1 MLKRI
6 LSFLLS
12 VNLILCLFFVAAITV
27 NAKMKSTS
35 ISKLTGGVKSITV
48 EWKKQS
54 KQITGYQ
61 LQYATN
67 NKFTKG
73 KKTITIKRKD
83 VILKTVKNLKANK
96 KYYVRVRT
104 YKKGKNTNKY
114 SSWSKVKSVKTKG
127 KWYTLYKNFI
137 LRKKY
142 LEEQT
147 GIGRM
152 SDSYDYNR
160 ELEEYANYTIVDFR
174 LIDFNR
180 DGVPELVANSGWT
193 DFSYPLMFI
202 YTVKKDKIVYLD
214 KFYGSDSLGYT
225 TNSKYKGVFYS
236 GGRQGG
242 YSTCYCNLVN
252 NKAIR
257 KNIALDEIKDFN
269 DWSKGFN
276 TTVYDEELYKIYLK
290 STKSSSNGAAF
301 SRPLK
306 KEIPYYNYIKIKS
319 MGWYKF
325 VKKYSY

>member
-1 MLKRI
+1 MLKRL
-6 LSFLLS
+6 LSLLLS
-12 VNLILCLFFVAAITV
+12 VLLMIGLISIEAVSV

-35 ISKLTGGVKSITV
+35 ISKITGGVKSITV
-48 EWKKQS
+48 KWKKQS

-67 NKFTKG
+67 NKFKKG
-73 KKTITIKRKD
+73 KKSINIKSKNIIT
-83 VILKTVKNLKANK
+83 KTVKNLKANT

-114 SSWSKVKSVKTKG
+114 SSWSKVKNVKTKG
-127 KWYTLYKNFI
+127 KWFTLYKNFI
-137 LRKKY
+137 LSKKY

-152 SDSYDYNR
+152 SDSYDYNK

-180 DGVPELVANSGWT
+180 DGVPELVAYSGWT

-202 YTVKKDKIVYLD
+202 YTVKKNKIVYLD
-214 KFYGSDSLGYT
+214 KFYGSNSLGYT
-225 TNSKYKGVFYS
+225 TNTKYKGVFYS
-236 GGRQGG
+236 GGKQGG
-242 YSTCYCNLVN
+242 YSTYYCNLEN

-257 KNIALDEIKDFN
+257 KEIAIDVIKDYN

-276 TTVYDEELYKIYLK
+276 TTVYDKELYSVYMK
-290 STKSSSNGAAF
+290 STKSSSDGAAY
-301 SRPLK
+301 SRILK
-306 KEIPYYNYIKIKS
+306 KKIPYFNYKKIKS
-319 MGWYKF
+319 MGWNKF